1 VFVPASLSS
10 LVLCS
15 RVRPEPT
22 GVEHLKGPRRENSE
36 KAFLKESL
44 KKNLSYLKIL
54 MIKIEYRVPHY
65 KSDVDFS
72 SLP

>member
-1 VFVPASLSS
+1 MKKQQDF
-10 LVLCS
+10 CF
-15 RVRPEPT
+15 EIF
-22 GVEHLKGPRRENSE
+22 E
-36 KAFLKESL
+36 KSL

-72 SLP
+72 SLPYVVNVPLI